1 MATFLG
7 REGGTTYIRK
17 NNTEMN
23 LTANYLAPFGILS
36 LHLIEEISEQ
46 TIPEQSKVLTQVS

>member
-1 MATFLG
+1 
-7 REGGTTYIRK
+7 
-17 NNTEMN
+17 MN